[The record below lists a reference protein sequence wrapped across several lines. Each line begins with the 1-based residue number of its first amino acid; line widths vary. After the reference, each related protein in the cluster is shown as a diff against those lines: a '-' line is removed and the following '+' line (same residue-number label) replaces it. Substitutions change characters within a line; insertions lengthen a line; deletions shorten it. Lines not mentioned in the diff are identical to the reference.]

1 MCTIQMESEEVVDNY
16 YERFTKLNSALT
28 ILGAQDSFL
37 KEVFCI
43 RLRKKTKSFNYG
55 HAKTYF

>member
-1 MCTIQMESEEVVDNY
+1 MESEEVVDNY